1 MAYHIFEVNPF
12 RQMTHLQSVATYKEA
27 KDAVKNYRTAADVVT
42 GTTFRMMF
50 ANDPESALRL
60 LQEKR
65 KPRPMGEHD

>member
-12 RQMTHLQSVATYKEA
+12 RQMTHLESVATYREA
-27 KDAVKNYRTAADVVT
+27 KQTVKKYRTAPDVTT
-42 GTTFRMMF
+42 GTTYRMMF
-50 ANDPESALRL
+50 ANDPDSALRL